1 MNKLAYRV
9 IFSKARDMLVVVS
22 EATRSQGKS
31 TVASEGGSQPAA
43 GAHVSAGGGFSFK
56 ALSASVLLCSGLLI
70 SWVNNAHATPTTIIA
85 DASA

>member
-31 TVASEGGSQPAA
+31 TVASEGGSQPA
-43 GAHVSAGGGFSFK
+43 SAGFVARFGIKSL
-56 ALSASVLLCSGLLI
+56 AVSMLLCTSSLSLF
-70 SWVNNAHATPTTIIA
+70 AHATPTTIIA